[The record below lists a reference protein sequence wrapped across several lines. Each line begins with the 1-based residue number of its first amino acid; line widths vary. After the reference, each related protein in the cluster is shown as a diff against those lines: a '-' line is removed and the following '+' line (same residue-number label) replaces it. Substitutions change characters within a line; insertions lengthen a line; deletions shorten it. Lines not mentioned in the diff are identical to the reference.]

1 MDLNGNVRLKPR
13 QVHRPGV
20 VVAALVMASSASI
33 MSTDM
38 YVPSLPHLAG
48 YFGTTP
54 EAVKLTVSLN
64 VIAFGLA
71 QLLFGPLSDRL
82 GRRPVM
88 LTGMI
93 GFCLATVACAGAP
106 SIGHL
111 IAARIFQG
119 ITASVEMVLALAIIH
134 DQFAE
139 TERVRVLAVYGM
151 VVALAPAL
159 APVFG
164 GYIHVHLGWR
174 ANFWLVAAA
183 VVLII
188 VLLWRVLPRSD
199 VSSTVSLKPLRMLQ
213 AYAGLLREPRFM
225 NYVLMLGCCEGL
237 IFAFITSAP
246 FILISIF
253 GVPTQH
259 YGYYQGVVVLAFF
272 TGSLTVRQTVT
283 RTGPERMLRIGLVVI
298 GLGSAL
304 IVMPVAMGT
313 ARPVLL
319 TAAMAVAAFGMG
331 PVFAIAPMRAMDAT
345 RRPSGTASAMMSACQ
360 MLTGGLASA
369 AVGLLHDGTM
379 RPLAWTVTGL
389 LAIAGWAFGR
399 SVLANGKAEI

>member
-1 MDLNGNVRLKPR
+1 
-13 QVHRPGV
+13 
-20 VVAALVMASSASI
+20 MASGASI

-38 YVPSLPHLAG
+38 YVPSLPHLPA

-64 VIAFGLA
+64 VIAFGLS
-71 QLLFGPLSDRL
+71 QLVFGPLSDRF

-88 LTGMI
+88 LGGMI
-93 GFCLATVACAGAP
+93 GFCLASAMCAAAQ
-106 SIGHL
+106 SIGQL

-119 ITASVEMVLALAIIH
+119 TAASVEMVLALAIIH
-134 DQFAE
+134 DLFVE

-174 ANFWLVAAA
+174 ANFTIISLTVI
-183 VVLII
+183 LII
-188 VLLWRVLPRSD
+188 ALLWRVLPEPETAR
-199 VSSTVSLKPLRMLQ
+199 TVSLKPAKLLRE
-213 AYAGLLREPRFM
+213 YAGLLLERRFM

-237 IFAFITSAP
+237 VFAFITAAP

-253 GVPTQH
+253 GIATQH

-272 TGSLTVRQTVT
+272 GGSLTVRQAIT
-283 RTGPERMLRIGLVVI
+283 RMGPERMLQMGLAIIAAGSTMIVLPI
-298 GLGSAL
+298 FLGVAG
-304 IVMPVAMGT
+304 PVW
-313 ARPVLL
+313 L

-331 PVFAIAPMRAMDAT
+331 PVFAVAPMRAMDVTT
-345 RRPSGTASAMMSACQ
+345 RPTGTASAMMSACQ

-369 AVGLLHDGTM
+369 VIGLLHDGTM
-379 RPLAWTVTGL
+379 FPLAWTVGGL
-389 LAIAGWAFGR
+389 LVVAGLNWGR
-399 SVLANGKAEI
+399 VLLAAGRPPN